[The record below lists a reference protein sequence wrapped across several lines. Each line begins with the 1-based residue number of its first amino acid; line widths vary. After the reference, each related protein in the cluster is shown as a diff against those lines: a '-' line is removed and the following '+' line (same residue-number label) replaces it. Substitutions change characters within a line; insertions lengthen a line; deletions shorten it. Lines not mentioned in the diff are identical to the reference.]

1 MVFRIAKIYAFR
13 LWGLWLT
20 LGGMLLMILGLV
32 GVVAG
37 WGLAGRIMAA
47 VFMLL
52 GGLTMMAS
60 LAVYFYAGML
70 SNQAYQ
76 LTCPSCGK
84 VTKMLGKT
92 DRCMFCK
99 TKLTFD
105 PSIATEFP
113 EEQLGDSTPATDSEI
128 ELPSSNENQ
137 IVK

>member
-20 LGGMLLMILGLV
+20 LGGMALMILGLV

-47 VFMLL
+47 VFMLI
-52 GGLTMMAS
+52 GGFTMMAS

-76 LTCPSCGK
+76 LPCPSCGK

-92 DRCMFCK
+92 DRCMFCR

-105 PSIATEFP
+105 PNVATEFP
-113 EEQLGDSTPATDSEI
+113 GDSLEEHVESNQTQTVPNTSE
-128 ELPSSNENQ
+128 
-137 IVK
+137 KAGD